1 MPDGQYDVSVF
12 IKYLLRNRDIYELL
26 QKGDTDNMA
35 VTYVYLNMLQESQ
48 EFVTSLRKMLRA
60 SGKLNLAPSTY
71 RSFSHSIYQPA

>member
-1 MPDGQYDVSVF
+1 M
-12 IKYLLRNRDIYELL
+12 L
-26 QKGDTDNMA
+26 QQSDADKMA

-71 RSFSHSIYQPA
+71 RSFSHSDKIKTL